1 MKSHPFLAG
10 ETMSPALSY
19 DGSEESRAQL
29 IDNAPHRD
37 LEDDPELA
45 RLVKF
50 AARLCDAPV
59 GLVTLVENEM
69 QRFLARSGSDARA
82 TPRSAS
88 FCAHA
93 MDREQVMEVPD
104 ATADPRFADN
114 PLVTGEPH
122 IRFYAGA
129 PLKTADG
136 MPLGAL
142 CVTDSRPRPA
152 GLSEFQREGL
162 EVLAAAAM
170 RRLNAYQESTESQQ
184 VLRRREALLQALA
197 DSIPDI
203 AWSANTEGRIDYHNV
218 RFTEYVGGTIEN
230 TTSPIHPDD
239 RERTDAEWARARS
252 TGTNFEVEHRVRR
265 NDGQYRWMMA
275 RAVPLKDEESGIV
288 RWFGTT
294 TDIDDAHK
302 LSESRELLARELSH
316 RIKNIFAVIGG
327 LVSLTLRKQP
337 GARELGD
344 ELIGMIHALGRAH
357 HYVDPVAAASNSN
370 LRELVS
376 ELFAPYVVNGQSRIA
391 VTGDIVE
398 VAPRAVTPLALVF
411 HELAT
416 NSTKYGALSNEQGK
430 VTLELEHDEAGAAAR
445 FTWTETGGPPPK
457 QPGTGGFGSQLMDM
471 SITGQLRG
479 KLERK
484 WLPAGLV
491 VELELPL
498 EAISH

>member
-1 MKSHPFLAG
+1 MKNQPFLAG
-10 ETMSPALSY
+10 PATSPTPAY
-19 DGSEESRAQL
+19 DGSEESRGQFLANMPYQ
-29 IDNAPHRD
+29 D

-45 RLVKF
+45 RLAAF
-50 AARLCDAPV
+50 AARLCDAPT
-59 GLVTLVENEM
+59 GLVTLVETEM
-69 QRFLARSGSDARA
+69 QRFLARSGIEAEG

-93 MDREQVMEVPD
+93 MTGEQVMEVRD
-104 ATADPRFADN
+104 AAADPRFADN

-129 PLKTADG
+129 PLKTANG
-136 MPLGAL
+136 IPLGAL
-142 CVTDSRPRPA
+142 CVIDSKARPG

-170 RRLNAYQESTESQQ
+170 RRLAAHHESIESQQ
-184 VLRRREALLQALA
+184 ILRHREAQLQALA

-203 AWSANTEGRIDYHNV
+203 AWSANAEGRIDYHNV

-230 TTSPIHPDD
+230 AASPVHPDD
-239 RERTDAEWARARS
+239 RERTNAEWQRARS
-252 TGTNFEVEHRVRR
+252 TGTNFEVQHRIRR
-265 NDGQYRWMMA
+265 SDGQYRWMIA
-275 RAVPLKDEESGIV
+275 RAVPLKDEDGKIL

-357 HYVDPVAAASNSN
+357 HYVDPVAAASNSK
-370 LRELVS
+370 LRELLN
-376 ELFAPYVVNGQSRIA
+376 ELFAPYLVNGQGRID

-416 NSTKYGALSNEQGK
+416 NSTKYGALSDEQGR
-430 VTLELEHDEAGAAAR
+430 VTLALERDEAEGIAR
-445 FTWTETGGPPPK
+445 FTWIESGGPET
-457 QPGTGGFGSQLMDM
+457 QEPGAGGFGSQLMDM

-479 KLERK
+479 RLERK
-484 WLPAGLV
+484 WLPEGLV
-491 VELELPL
+491 VEIEVPFDSIG
-498 EAISH
+498 A